1 MYVLRAI
8 ELQDEEAF
16 IQLAMTANLG
26 ILSLP
31 HNSKR
36 LRDKFH
42 HSVETFSH
50 LNPPFAHG
58 NYIFVLENLETKR
71 IEGCSAISTTTEASD
86 MISHCYKIEI
96 SLHPHRIFDYIP
108 AEQKMLFPHVISKNA
123 SEIGSLF
130 LSKQSREE
138 GLGRLLSLG
147 RFLFIASHPHYFQD
161 EIIAEMRGVIDPSG
175 KSPFWEGVGR
185 HFCNV
190 DIETISRFCEENPF
204 IGKDIQPQHPI
215 YLNLLPQEVQDVI
228 GKTHINALP
237 ALKMLIE
244 QGFAPFNAIDI
255 FDAGPKISAS
265 TKHIKTIR
273 ETVHTFVKAI
283 TTAKLQEEIS
293 KKQLVATTKQAF
305 RACYGELKMKDPSE
319 GATLSIETAKALQID
334 VGESISFTE
343 IDLHKDAKMRGQRV
357 EDSFSL
363 F

>member
-8 ELQDEEAF
+8 QLQDEEAF
-16 IQLAMTANLG
+16 IQLAMSANLG

-31 HNSKR
+31 HNPQR

-42 HSVETFSH
+42 HSLKTFSH
-50 LNPPFAHG
+50 FNPPFAHG
-58 NYIFVLENLETKR
+58 NYIFVLENLETKN
-71 IEGCSAISTTTEASD
+71 IEGCSAISATTEITD
-86 MISHCYKIEI
+86 IVSHCYKIEI

-130 LSKQSREE
+130 LRKQSRKE

-147 RFLFIASHPHYFQD
+147 RFLFIASHPNYFQD

-175 KSPFWEGVGR
+175 KSPFWEGIGR

-190 DIETISRFCEENPF
+190 DFETISRLCEENPS

-228 GKTHINALP
+228 GKTHTNALP
-237 ALKMLIE
+237 ALNMLIE

-255 FDAGPKISAS
+255 LDGGPKVSAP
-265 TKHIKTIR
+265 TKTIKTIQ

-283 TTAKLQEEIS
+283 TTAKVQEEIS

-319 GATLSIETAKALQID
+319 GATISMETAKALKID
-334 VGESISFTE
+334 VGENICFIE
-343 IDLHKDAKMRGQRV
+343 IDLHKDAKPRP
-357 EDSFSL
+357 SKTNF
-363 F
+363 